1 MKELISLIVTLVMF
15 CSLFASFRTFAAS
28 EELLVNPGFDDEKPL
43 NGWAQYAGKST
54 GLTGAEYGNEGNGL
68 LISKRSAKYAT
79 YAQDITNIL
88 KTNGPGKY
96 KVTMKARLAG
106 EGKASG
112 YVVINIEN
120 NGGDHT
126 YYTSEQKDLTA
137 KWQTFSFDKEINF
150 NVSAGFKKVLIYP
163 QFFDPSTDAA
173 PDICVDSFSMKKTGK
188 TIAENTGLT
197 PINVANEKRSETTSV
212 GAIRWDAWY
221 GHNGDP
227 QSVVSQVEKTLS
239 PAKYHFRAPF
249 FSSVTDEGKIEI
261 QPYTQEI
268 FDKEM
273 EYAIGAGIDY
283 FAYCWYDSDMKAARV
298 FHTQSKYRDK
308 VKMCCMMDGNAI
320 GQSYAHKEMET
331 LLKQS
336 YYMTVLDGRPL
347 MYYFGNN
354 DNLASI
360 AADIKYYRELAEKIG
375 VKPPYAVVMNRSAA
389 DSLSICGDAVGSY
402 AMSLSDGKSFKELTD
417 YSHDRWESWRT
428 GGSQLVPLVSFGWH
442 NLPRYENP
450 VKWTTSNAQSYVQYG
465 TDTELREALEY
476 ALEYMQKPGV
486 DIMTMANTV
495 LIYAW
500 NEHDEGGWICPTI
513 EVDKDGKQIFN
524 ADGTPKI
531 NTGHLQ
537 AAKEAITKFRGTIL
551 DNTPDT
557 TATAANIGGTVTSTP
572 TSIAAPSATATAQ
585 SAEISQKRSTVA
597 PIIIGS
603 CIAVLAAAGCITGI
617 VIKKKKK

>member
-43 NGWAQYAGKST
+43 NGWAQYAGGST
-54 GLTGAEYGNEGNGL
+54 GLTGAEYGNDGNGL

-88 KTNGPGKY
+88 KVNGPGKY

-112 YVVINIEN
+112 YPVINIQG
-120 NGGDHT
+120 NGGEHT
-126 YYTSEQKDLTA
+126 YYTSAQKELTN
-137 KWQTFSFDKEINF
+137 KWQTFTFEKEISF
-150 NVSAGFKKVLIYP
+150 NESAGFKNALIYP
-163 QFFDPSTDAA
+163 QFFDQSTEAA

-188 TIAENTGLT
+188 TVMETMDMT
-197 PINVANEKRSETTSV
+197 PINVANEKRSEITSV

-221 GHNGDP
+221 GHNDDP

-273 EYAIGAGIDY
+273 EYAIDAGIDY
-283 FAYCWYDSDMKAARV
+283 FAYCWYNSDMKAARV

-308 VKMCCMMDGNAI
+308 VKMCCMLDGNAI

-402 AMSLSDGKSFKELTD
+402 AMSLSGGKSFKELTD

-465 TDTELREALEY
+465 TDTELRESLEY

-513 EVDKDGKQIFN
+513 EVDKDGNQIFN

-537 AAKEAITKFRGTIL
+537 AVKEATAKLRGTSET
-551 DNTPDT
+551 DNTPALT
-557 TATAANIGGTVTSTP
+557 AQATATSTETNISAP
-572 TSIAAPSATATAQ
+572 TATATAQ
-585 SAEISQKRSTVA
+585 AEKTKKNGTVKTVIIS
-597 PIIIGS
+597 S
-603 CIAVLAAAGCITGI
+603 CVVVLAAVGCVAGLI
-617 VIKKKKK
+617 IKKKKKKK